1 MLTQFS
7 LNQNQNSDCVFVSLN
22 KLVFK
27 RVCNLKN
34 NCPRVTLYPSCN
46 ANQSYNGMS
55 PVSLIGSNQQ
65 HQNHCKLNFLLGY
78 FYNIMFI
85 GITVVVHK
93 STFQFYPRQCRL
105 YHPSL
110 KPKNTTA
117 FCLNLRRRKTSNSKT
132 I

>member
-55 PVSLIGSNQQ
+55 PVSLIIVPG
-65 HQNHCKLNFLLGY
+65 LLY
-78 FYNIMFI
+78 TLAVMSIR
-85 GITVVVHK
+85 V
-93 STFQFYPRQCRL
+93 
-105 YHPSL
+105 
-110 KPKNTTA
+110 TT
-117 FCLNLRRRKTSNSKT
+117 
-132 I
+132 